1 MGFGDPEHHKEF
13 ADWLARKGVKSQTVE
28 AHGQQY
34 LVWDEGAG
42 DPRKL
47 MNEFFAEKAKRC
59 SEGKKTAQAP
69 GAPKCS

>member
-1 MGFGDPEHHKEF
+1 MSFGDPEHHKEF
-13 ADWLARKGVKSQTVE
+13 AGWLARKGVKSETVE

-42 DPRKL
+42 DLRKL

-59 SEGKKTAQAP
+59 REGKKTAQAP
-69 GAPKCS
+69 GTPNC